1 MTTLLEKVSDID
13 NLFHAYRDCAR
24 GKRQSSGYYKTL
36 FSIGERLSIM
46 SEQIASNKYKWRGYR
61 HFYVVDPKR
70 RLVMAAPFQ
79 DRIVHHAIHRHIE
92 PILDTHLSDSVYACR
107 HDRGNRFA
115 VISLLEYI
123 KELGPRRFCMKLDVE
138 KCYESIHLKT
148 LHSKVTSALPDRSL
162 DKILWELIHNHPEY
176 AARGYGIP
184 IGNLTSQL
192 FANYYMSG
200 ADTVVHSIL
209 KKGRLFRYMDDL
221 VLVGPDKDEIMQASW
236 AAVHHVQDELKMGIP
251 FYKMVP
257 LGDAPIPFLGFV
269 VDHTGYRILARNRR
283 RYSKKMTRLQKI
295 KARPSLVAQVQQSF
309 EAWKVLPKQAE
320 VSVQVRRKIR
330 PPKQV
335 EFEYENRV

>member
-1 MTTLLEKVSDID
+1 MTTLLEKVSNID

-24 GKRQSSGYYKTL
+24 GKRHSSGYYKTL
-36 FSIGERLSIM
+36 FAIGERLNIVSK
-46 SEQIASNKYKWRGYR
+46 QILSNNYKWHGYR
-61 HFYVVDPKR
+61 QFYVVDPKK

-79 DRIVHHAIHRHIE
+79 DRIVHHALHRHIE
-92 PILDTHLSDSVYACR
+92 TILDTRLSDAVYACR
-107 HDRGNRFA
+107 HNRGNRLA
-115 VISLLEYI
+115 VITLLEYL

-148 LHSKVTSALPDRSL
+148 LYTKITSALPDRSL

-221 VLVGPDKDEIMQASW
+221 VIVGPDKDEVMEASW
-236 AAVHHVQDELKMGIP
+236 AAVNYVKDELKMGIP

-257 LGDAPIPFLGFV
+257 LGDAPVPFLGFV
-269 VDHTGYRILARNRR
+269 VDHMGYRILARNRR
-283 RYSKKMTRLQKI
+283 RYSKKMTRLKKQQ
-295 KARPSLVAQVQQSF
+295 ARPSLMAQVQQSF
-309 EAWKVLPKQAE
+309 DSWKLLPDQT
-320 VSVQVRRKIR
+320 QVPIQTRRKIR

-335 EFEYENRV
+335 ELDMK